1 MNSRCAMAAWAVL
14 ALAMNVNA
22 AETRSEPVIVNT
34 LPTHNRC
41 WATVFTNEV
50 QLTWNWNANATSAQ
64 LNIAGMNGI
73 ITTNFTSVTTTWLW
87 QAFASDVPAA
97 EDVYDLTLTFYAS
110 GGAVVGALTSQL
122 AVVTGAFGA
131 AAVDP
136 VPTSGTWDKVSR
148 NVVIPYDAAWTNVSA
163 GAASARLMI
172 TNDSRSQTNALADA
186 DGYFGWKVKRNGW
199 GYGTFAL
206 SLTFP
211 GTAGEWSAELMRP
224 LDGTAVR
231 VR

>member
-1 MNSRCAMAAWAVL
+1 MNTRCAMAAWAVL

-73 ITTNFTSVTTTWLW
+73 ITTNFTSATTTWLW

-122 AVVTGAFGA
+122 AVVTGAFRA

-148 NVVIPYDAAWTNVSA
+148 NVVIPYDAAWTNVSS
-163 GAASARLMI
+163 GAASASLMI
-172 TNDSRSQTNALADA
+172 TNDGRSQTNALADA